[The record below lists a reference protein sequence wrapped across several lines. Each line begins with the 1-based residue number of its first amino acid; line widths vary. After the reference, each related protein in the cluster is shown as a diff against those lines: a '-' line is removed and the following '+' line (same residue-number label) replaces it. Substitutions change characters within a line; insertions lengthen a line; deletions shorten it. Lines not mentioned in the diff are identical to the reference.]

1 MPKLLDLFRITRKEP
16 ATKRP
21 FFSQD
26 ARLRPEERQTLILAD
41 KYPPDAADIESISE
55 YRLSSLLQYPH
66 Y

>member
-1 MPKLLDLFRITRKEP
+1 MPKLLDLFRITQKEP

-21 FFSQD
+21 FFSED
-26 ARLRPEERQTLILAD
+26 VRLRRDERESLILAD